1 MVSQF
6 AKVSV
11 LVALGVG
18 LASCAVQKGPPAPAA
33 DYQAT
38 PVAVA
43 APANLKNVC
52 FTETELSAFRVRQ
65 TQQSLAVGVLQC
77 KAPDGS
83 RLYDKQYQ
91 AFITKFN
98 PELASNATELKAI
111 IARKRKNFDVVITE
125 VANRTGNQPT
135 GDAQFCSRQLRA
147 LEWALTP
154 GVTSLTQVPSPYDF
168 GQEMTIY
175 PCPK

>member
-1 MVSQF
+1 MIQF
-6 AKVSV
+6 AKLSV
-11 LVALGVG
+11 LAAFSLALT
-18 LASCAVQKGPPAPAA
+18 SCAVQKGPPPPAP

-38 PVAVA
+38 PVTVP
-43 APANLKNVC
+43 APANLKTVC
-52 FTETELSAFRVRQ
+52 FNDADLAAFRARQ
-65 TQQSLAVGVLQC
+65 TQQELAVGVLQC

-98 PELASNATELKAI
+98 PELSTNAKELQAAV
-111 IARKRKNFDVVITE
+111 ARKRRNFDVTITE
-125 VANRTGNQPT
+125 IANRTGNQPT
-135 GDAQFCSRQLRA
+135 GDAQFCGRHLRA

-154 GVTSLTQVPSPYDF
+154 GVTTLSQVPAPYDF
-168 GQEMTIY
+168 GEQMGIY

>member
-1 MVSQF
+1 MVQF
-6 AKVSV
+6 AKLSV
-11 LVALGVG
+11 LAALS
-18 LASCAVQKGPPAPAA
+18 LALTSCAVQKGPPPPAP

-43 APANLKNVC
+43 APANLKTVC
-52 FTETELSAFRVRQ
+52 FNDADHSAFRSRQ

-77 KAPDGS
+77 KGADGS

-91 AFITKFN
+91 EFITKFN
-98 PELASNATELKAI
+98 PELSTNAKELQAAV
-111 IARKRKNFDVVITE
+111 ARKRRNFDVTITE
-125 VANRTGNQPT
+125 IANRTGNQPT
-135 GDAQFCSRQLRA
+135 GDAQFCARHLRA

-168 GQEMTIY
+168 SQEMGIF